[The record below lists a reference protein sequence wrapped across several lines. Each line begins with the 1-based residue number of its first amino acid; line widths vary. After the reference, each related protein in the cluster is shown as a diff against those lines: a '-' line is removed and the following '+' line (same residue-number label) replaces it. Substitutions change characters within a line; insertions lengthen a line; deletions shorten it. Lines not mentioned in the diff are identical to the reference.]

1 MTRWFASL
9 LALAALAGC
18 GDGGNDVVSARDA
31 ETQKAVED
39 KIKQTINLHALG
51 NGTSIRFL
59 GVQCIPESDTKLSCI
74 VNGSVE
80 GQTVGATWEAII
92 DPDTGK
98 FNVYSTG

>member
-1 MTRWFASL
+1 MRFALLIVVLASL
-9 LALAALAGC
+9 LGC
-18 GDGGNDVVSARDA
+18 GGSGPDTVSARDA

-39 KIKQTINLHALG
+39 KINQTVNLNALG

-80 GQTVGATWEAII
+80 GQTVSATWEGII
-92 DPDTGK
+92 DPETGR
-98 FNVYSTG
+98 FNVYSTS